1 MSEESI
7 IKLKSEGD
15 VAFASGNYPH
25 ALNCYSLG
33 LKELVQRFEIDAK
46 SGIRSFL
53 SPDVF
58 ELELSLL
65 NKRSVV
71 YVKTQ
76 NYKYALDDARAIV
89 NIRPMWFK
97 GEHVLSL
104 SPIYISSNQTLH
116 NLLSLLLTQVTYD

>member
-7 IKLKSEGD
+7 IKLKNEGD
-15 VAFASGNYPH
+15 VAFASGSLQH
-25 ALNCYSLG
+25 ALNCYSRG
-33 LKELVQRFEIDAK
+33 LQELFLRFEVDNK

-71 YVKTQ
+71 YAKTG
-76 NYKYALDDARAIV
+76 NYKYALDDARTII

-97 GEHVLSL
+97 GSL
-104 SPIYISSNQTLH
+104 P
-116 NLLSLLLTQVTYD
+116 SLLISLCFSKSVFDFV